1 MSGSTI
7 PVSQIVGVTPSVL
20 SAGGAA
26 LDMCGLIVTTNP
38 RVPIGTVPS
47 FPSQSAVASY
57 FGPGS
62 LEAQLAT
69 NYFLGFNGSSLTP
82 GNLLFAQYPLAA
94 VGAYLRG
101 GSLAGTTLAALQ
113 ALSGS
118 LTVQI
123 NGTNATAAS
132 VSLASATS
140 FSNAAALIQTAL
152 SITGPVGASFT
163 GSIAGTTLTA
173 SAPTSGAIAVG
184 QVLSGGTVTAGT
196 TVTGFLTGTGGAGT
210 YTVSTTQ
217 TAASATLTATNPAV
231 SYDSVSGAFVI
242 ASSTTGAAS
251 TIGYAT
257 GTLATAL
264 NLTQAGGASI
274 SPGAIAATPLT
285 FMAGILAV
293 TQNWVSF
300 MTAFEPALATK
311 LLFANWVNSTDD
323 QYLYAMWDTD
333 VSPTGSSDMESAGYN
348 ITLSG
353 YSGIAP
359 ISNTA
364 AAAAFLMGF
373 VASLNFGQLNGR
385 ATAAFRSQ
393 SGLAPTVTNG
403 TVAANLI
410 TNGYN
415 YYGAYGFRNQTD
427 NSNFFY
433 PGSISGPFK
442 WIDSYVNQIWL
453 NNALQL
459 SLVDLLLS
467 VYSIPYNAQGYAL
480 IAAALQTP
488 INAALNF
495 GAFDVGVT
503 LSPTQIAELNNVGCD
518 TAALQNNGFYV
529 LIGNASAQ
537 TRAARASP
545 PITLWY
551 VDGGSVQSIQLASI
565 EVQ

>member
-1 MSGSTI
+1 MSGYTI

-26 LDMCGLIVTTNP
+26 LDMCGLLITTNS
-38 RVPIGTVPS
+38 RVPIGTVQS
-47 FPSQSAVASY
+47 YPSQTAIASL

-62 LEAQLAT
+62 LEAALAS

-82 GNLLFAQYPLAA
+82 GNLLVAQYPLTA

-101 GSLAGTTLAALQ
+101 GSLGGLSLTALQ

-118 LTVQI
+118 LSVTI
-123 NGTNATAAS
+123 NGTVATSANINLAA
-132 VSLASATS
+132 ATS
-140 FSNAAALIQTAL
+140 FSNAASIIQTAL
-152 SITGPVGASFT
+152 AVTGPAGATVT
-163 GSIAGTTLTA
+163 GSIAGTTLTVTA
-173 SAPTSGAIAVG
+173 VASGAIAIG
-184 QVLSGGTVTAGT
+184 QVLAGTSVTAGT
-196 TVTGFLTGTGGAGT
+196 TITALGTGTGGTGT

-217 TAASATLTATNPAV
+217 TTASTTITATNPAV
-231 SYDSVSGAFVI
+231 YYDSVSGAFVI
-242 ASSTTGAAS
+242 NSGTTGTAS
-251 TIGYAT
+251 TIGFGSGALAT
-257 GTLATAL
+257 GL
-264 NLTQAGGASI
+264 NLTQALGALI
-274 SPGAIAATPLT
+274 SPGAAAATPAT
-285 FMAGILAV
+285 FMANILTV

-300 MTAFEPALATK
+300 MTAFEPPLATK
-311 LLFANWVNSTDD
+311 LQFAAWVNSTDD
-323 QYLYAMWDTD
+323 QYLYAMWDSDT
-333 VSPTGSSDMESAGYN
+333 SPTNSSDTESAGYN
-348 ITLSG
+348 VTLDG

-359 ISNTA
+359 ISNTSA
-364 AAAAFLMGF
+364 VAAFLMGS
-373 VASLNFGQLNGR
+373 VASLNFTQLNGR
-385 ATAAFRSQ
+385 ATMAFRSQ

-403 TVAANLI
+403 TIAANLI
-410 TNGYN
+410 TNNYN

-427 NSNFFY
+427 NANFFY
-433 PGSISGPFK
+433 PGSVSGPFK

-459 SLVDLLLS
+459 SLVELLLS

-480 IAAALQTP
+480 IVAALQTP

-537 TRAARASP
+537 TRAARSSP

-551 VDGGSVQSIQLASI
+551 VDGGSVQSIQLSSI